1 MILVT
6 DLKKITCCPNCG
18 NSDLEGWYNIDTRK
32 DSKYCDK
39 CDEEIL
45 EKEPDLC
52 VVGVDFENRREFTIN
67 EGVSTVTTTYATAAE
82 RLRELGQETDML
94 VIREM
99 CDIIADI
106 FDRRHIEIMARL
118 NR

>member
-6 DLKKITCCPNCG
+6 NLKKITCCPNCG
-18 NSDLEGWYNIDTRK
+18 NSDLDTWFNLNTQKRT
-32 DSKYCDK
+32 KYCAK
-39 CDEEIL
+39 CDEEMF

-52 VVGVDFENRREFTIN
+52 VADVDSENRQELTIN

-106 FDRRHIEIMARL
+106 FERRHMEIMARL
-118 NR
+118 DR